1 MAKVIVFVLMVLLTE
16 GTKIRFVMLELL
28 ESMLLELSKLCLIP
42 DILERKGE
50 RISFYMGP

>member
-1 MAKVIVFVLMVLLTE
+1 MAKVMVFVLMVLLTE

>member
-1 MAKVIVFVLMVLLTE
+1 MAKVMVFVLMVLLTE

-42 DILERKGE
+42 DMLKRKGE
-50 RISFYMGP
+50 RMSFYMGP